1 MGQFLYMYFLICWQP
16 TQKTEQHLKNHNVEQ
31 VLTPPPETTETI
43 LRENDPNVSVRAVAG
58 ARVTSSEAT
67 LGSWLQLHIEV
78 HFDEERCDPDIKPC
92 LCLRL

>member
-1 MGQFLYMYFLICWQP
+1 MYFPICWQP
-16 TQKTEQHLKNHNVEQ
+16 TQKTEHHLKNHNLEQ
-31 VLTPPPETTETI
+31 TLTPPPETTETI

-67 LGSWLQLHIEV
+67 FGTWLQLHIEV
-78 HFDEERCDPDIKPC
+78 HFDEERGGPDIKPC